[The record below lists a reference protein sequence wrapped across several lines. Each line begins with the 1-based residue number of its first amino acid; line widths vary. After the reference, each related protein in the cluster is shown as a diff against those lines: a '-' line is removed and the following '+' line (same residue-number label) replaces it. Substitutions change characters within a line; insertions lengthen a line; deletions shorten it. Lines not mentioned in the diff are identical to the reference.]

1 MDSFCFIYFVPLN
14 YSQPNIMAGMHA
26 CWTIKK
32 NSDVGPCKLKRYNIS
47 IVYHVLAENSLE
59 AQKRI

>member
-1 MDSFCFIYFVPLN
+1 
-14 YSQPNIMAGMHA
+14 MAGMHA

-32 NSDVGPCKLKRYNIS
+32 NSDVGPYKLKKYNIS

-59 AQKRI
+59 ALILKISSRLVEGNMRNM